1 MTVIEDKPTYD
12 KMPDFIESIFNV
24 FQSANKTAEKRQD
37 TRMKMIA
44 LLIFNYVR
52 KMAID
57 NYVDLKNISEQET
70 INLIPVFEYI
80 AYKNI
85 ELFDFSNIDINDVDT
100 SKTEDLERFVL
111 THVYYLTQQI

>member
-1 MTVIEDKPTYD
+1 MSVVEGNPTYD
-12 KMPDFIESIFNV
+12 KMSDFIVSIFNV
-24 FQSANKTAEKRQD
+24 FQSANKTAEKKKD
-37 TRMKMIA
+37 KRMKMIA

-52 KMAID
+52 KLATD
-57 NYVDLKNISEQET
+57 NSVDLKNIFEPET

-85 ELFDFSNIDINDVDT
+85 ELFDFSNIDVNDVDT

-111 THVYYLTQQI
+111 THVYYLTQHI